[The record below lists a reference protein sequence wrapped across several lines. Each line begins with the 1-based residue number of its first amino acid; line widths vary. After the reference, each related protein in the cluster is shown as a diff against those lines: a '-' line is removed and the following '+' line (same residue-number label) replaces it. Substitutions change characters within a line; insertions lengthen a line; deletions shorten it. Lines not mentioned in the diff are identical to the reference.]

1 MRVMYRRIRRVAAAA
16 LLFAAAP
23 GVAFA
28 QAYPAARPITIIVP
42 SAAGGLIDVMCRAMA
57 EPLGQALKQRVL
69 VDNKAGG
76 NLIIGTEYVARA
88 AADGY
93 TLLAT
98 TVGPISAYPF
108 LYAKLP
114 YDPVRDLTPLAMQ
127 VFASQIFVVPANLPV
142 RNIREFIEH
151 ARANKGKMNYGSTG
165 VGAASHLLM
174 SWFNSRAGIE
184 STHIAYKGNAP
195 AQTAMMAGEIQAAFL
210 SMQGPLPLIKAG
222 KLKAIGIGA
231 TQPSPLLPDVDTLGK
246 QGFEGFEGQVWFGLM
261 APRATPVEILRLLNS
276 EINKILRDAQFQ
288 EKWIASQGLDAAPMT
303 LDEMTAFLAKN
314 REDAARMVKLA
325 NAKVE

>member
-1 MRVMYRRIRRVAAAA
+1 MRVSYRFFNRIAAAIMMV
-16 LLFAAAP
+16 AP
-23 GVAFA
+23 VAAFA

-42 SAAGGLIDVMCRAMA
+42 SAAGGLIDVICRAMA
-57 EPLGQALKQRVL
+57 QPLGEALKQRVL

-88 AADGY
+88 APDGY
-93 TLLAT
+93 TILAT
-98 TVGPISAYPF
+98 TVGPVSAYPH

-114 YDPVRDLTPLAMQ
+114 YDPAKDLAPLAMQ

-142 RNIREFIEH
+142 KNIHEFI
-151 ARANKGKMNYGSTG
+151 AYAKANRGKMNYGSTG

-195 AQTAMMAGEIQAAFL
+195 AQSAMMAGEIQAAFL
-210 SMQGPLPLIKAG
+210 SMQGPLPLIRAG
-222 KLKAIGIGA
+222 KLKALGIGA
-231 TQPSPLLPDVDTLGK
+231 AQRSRLLPDVDTLAK

-261 APRATPVEILRLLNS
+261 APRATPVEILRMLNT
-276 EINKILRDAQFQ
+276 EINKILRDPQFD
-288 EKWIASQGLDAAPMT
+288 EKWISSQGLDAAPMT
-303 LDEMTAFLAKN
+303 LEEMAAFLARN
-314 REDAARMVKLA
+314 REDAARMVRLA